1 MLIFNSIY
9 SFIARVL
16 SKELLIK
23 LIDYELTLNKKSEYL
38 GGVEKERQ
46 ENVSFVATK
55 IASS

>member
-9 SFIARVL
+9 SFIAKAL
-16 SKELLIK
+16 SNELFIK

-55 IASS
+55 ICIS